1 MADFAGQEHIVLKR
15 VDGYQGQGIMV
26 VGNNDIPKTLGRLLG
41 IEGIRGNHAPLAER
55 GWDSSMSMFQV
66 QSCAPGAIVK
76 HCSHEWSATTRIVWS
91 AIIGENEQHERVL
104 SMKAHGGFYKLPR
117 DPLSKGITQNS
128 TVSRSSATGL
138 FDLVDGML
146 GRFTGRG
153 VQIRATQEQL
163 ESEILTIGGDLR
175 KIFSYADPHS
185 MTSLAR
191 HFESSADAVRRELG
205 REIIPRG
212 KERER
217 GRTPMPPAEE
227 LVPACH

>member
-1 MADFAGQEHIVLKR
+1 
-15 VDGYQGQGIMV
+15 
-26 VGNNDIPKTLGRLLG
+26 
-41 IEGIRGNHAPLAER
+41 
-55 GWDSSMSMFQV
+55 
-66 QSCAPGAIVK
+66 
-76 HCSHEWSATTRIVWS
+76 
-91 AIIGENEQHERVL
+91 
-104 SMKAHGGFYKLPR
+104 
-117 DPLSKGITQNS
+117 
-128 TVSRSSATGL
+128 
-138 FDLVDGML
+138 ML